1 MVGSSFAALLPF
13 IDTTSV
19 LNQRNEPLPN
29 TGHMEP
35 IDLSKNLKRARPAST
50 DQPVDYSL
58 MNKSLDADFQHPSHV
73 FGDHQKKRLKKRSGG
88 DEDEEEDHHVLA
100 LIKKSIKAYDQHRP
114 LTPISSS
121 SSSSPTI
128 VTSEKKPLLSTEMPP
143 TLAVRS
149 RDRYCCSYCA
159 KTFPRSANLT
169 RHLRT
174 HTDKS
179 YVCLPSTEILI
190 VLLVFLSLF
199 TRTAVRVQ
207 VLQPKFLHFLESTTA
222 HSQHPQT

>member
-13 IDTTSV
+13 IDTTSL

-35 IDLSKNLKRARPAST
+35 IDLSKTLKRARPTAAT
-50 DQPVDYSL
+50 DQPIDYSL
-58 MNKSLDADFQHPSHV
+58 MNKSLDGEFQHPSHV
-73 FGDHQKKRLKKRSGG
+73 FGDRQKKRLKKRGGG
-88 DEDEEEDHHVLA
+88 DDDDDDEEEDDRHVLS
-100 LIKKSIKAYDQHRP
+100 LIKKSIKAYDHHRP

-121 SSSSPTI
+121 SSSPPTI
-128 VTSEKKPLLSTEMPP
+128 VTSEKKPLSSTETLP
-143 TLAVRS
+143 TLAVTVRS

-174 HTDKS
+174 HTDK
-179 YVCLPSTEILI
+179 
-190 VLLVFLSLF
+190 
-199 TRTAVRVQ
+199 
-207 VLQPKFLHFLESTTA
+207 
-222 HSQHPQT
+222 